1 MFDHGRS
8 ASSSHTHAIPVHT
21 SQRLGRSVCWY
32 AGRPATG
39 PGRARRYSPS
49 HAAASSPGT
58 VPERR
63 SAGGPAASHAR
74 IARAR
79 AATWTGRAAGAGPT
93 NAAAAERAKSSIAN
107 CGFRDR
113 RLHYDCMRSF
123 ATWAARHWIV
133 ILIAAPPAPFQSI
146 AREHRR
152 PAGDRRDEPRGEPT
166 LRTAPHLIVIAV
178 PKQRSARRR
187 RRSATARSLPAALPS
202 PRAISDG
209 RRRRRRCRRRR
220 HLGADL
226 GAWQFGAR
234 RRAIARSALADE
246 LAKVRVDLRNN
257 DSCRNAIKSTTAT
270 APTAT
275 TTTCWPCRSSRSTTA
290 GAIGRRLRVK
300 NAYEKPASPARPV
313 RPTRCTSARHTT
325 RTAVTTP
332 SRRSLSRS

>member
-8 ASSSHTHAIPVHT
+8 ASSSHTHSTPVHT
-21 SQRLGRSVCWY
+21 SQRLGRLVFWY

-74 IARAR
+74 ITRAR
-79 AATWTGRAAGAGPT
+79 GATWTGRTAGAGPT

-113 RLHYDCMRSF
+113 RLHYEKFCHVGGASLDR
-123 ATWAARHWIV
+123 V
-133 ILIAAPPAPFQSI
+133 ILIAAPPTPFQTI

-178 PKQRSARRR
+178 PQQRSARRR

-209 RRRRRRCRRRR
+209 RRRRRRRRRRR

-226 GAWQFGAR
+226 GASRFGGR
-234 RRAIARSALADE
+234 RRALI
-246 LAKVRVDLRNN
+246 
-257 DSCRNAIKSTTAT
+257 
-270 APTAT
+270 
-275 TTTCWPCRSSRSTTA
+275 
-290 GAIGRRLRVK
+290 
-300 NAYEKPASPARPV
+300 
-313 RPTRCTSARHTT
+313 
-325 RTAVTTP
+325 
-332 SRRSLSRS
+332 